1 MNVRSLATLAALL
14 LLTGCANMP
23 FYGSQSISSEAPAS
37 EARRQ
42 MSGENKNHP
51 QVVYKKGPGFV
62 DPKIQ
67 PYSVMGKTYW
77 PVQSAMGFREEGFA
91 SWYGI
96 DFHGKKTATG
106 EVYDMFGVSA
116 AHKTLPL
123 GTKVRVHNMENGR
136 TLDLVIND
144 RGPFVDGRVI
154 DLSYASARLL
164 GMADNGLARVR
175 VEGLE
180 ENPAL
185 AAGNA
190 KTMQASR
197 ADSAK
202 RPAPPAVARPTFVE
216 KNITDEPM
224 HDGSV
229 HASAKPTSTASA
241 KSVRSP
247 KSVQTAQAQ
256 PVQTV
261 HAATPVQPK
270 AQALQADASGGKYIV
285 QVGAFSQEDNA
296 RRVKDKLVQA
306 GFRGAKVTRSE
317 RGGKVLSVV
326 HAGNYERK
334 EAAEEALRTV
344 KQAYPASFISTG
356 A

>member
-1 MNVRSLATLAALL
+1 MNVRSIAALAALL
-14 LLTGCANMP
+14 ALTGCANMP
-23 FYGSQSISSEAPAS
+23 FYGSQSIQSEPAAS
-37 EARRQ
+37 ESRRA
-42 MSGENKNHP
+42 MGGENKSHP
-51 QVVYKKGPGFV
+51 PVVFKKGPGFV

-77 PVQSAMGFREEGFA
+77 PVQSAMGFREEGYA

-123 GTKVRVHNMENGR
+123 GTKVRVHNLENGR

-175 VEGLE
+175 VDGLE

-185 AAGNA
+185 AGAGG
-190 KTMQASR
+190 KMMQASR
-197 ADSAK
+197 SEGSR
-202 RPAPPAVARPTFVE
+202 RPAPPAVAQPTFTE
-216 KNITDEPM
+216 KNITDEPL
-224 HDGSV
+224 HSGSV
-229 HASAKPTSTASA
+229 HASARPA
-241 KSVRSP
+241 KAAPAR
-247 KSVQTAQAQ
+247 SVQPVRNAQPAQAAQARPSSQPVAQ
-256 PVQTV
+256 PVSTQ
-261 HAATPVQPK
+261 AAA
-270 AQALQADASGGKYIV
+270 AQADGRYTV

-296 RRVKDKLVQA
+296 RRVKDKLVQS
-306 GFRGAKVTRSE
+306 GFRGARVTRSE
-317 RGGKVLSVV
+317 RGGKVFSVV

-344 KQAYPASFISTG
+344 KQEFPASFISSG

>member
-1 MNVRSLATLAALL
+1 MHLLKLIALASLVSLA
-14 LLTGCANMP
+14 GCAYMP
-23 FYGSQSISSEAPAS
+23 MYGTQQGIPSDPPAN
-37 EARRQ
+37 AKA
-42 MSGENKNHP
+42 MPGGENRNRP
-51 QVVYKKGPGFV
+51 QVTFKRGPGMV

-77 PVQSAMGFREEGFA
+77 PVQTALGFREEGFA

-123 GTKVRVHNMENGR
+123 GTKVRVHNLENGR

-180 ENPAL
+180 ENPVL
-185 AAGNA
+185 AGASQ
-190 KTMQASR
+190 KMMQAAR
-197 ADSAK
+197 PDQVK
-202 RPAPPAVARPTFVE
+202 RPAPPTYTERSIV
-216 KNITDEPM
+216 DEPM
-224 HDGSV
+224 HTGAV
-229 HASAKPTSTASA
+229 QASARPSNAPAKTSASRPAQLAEAKAAKPSASVGQQA
-241 KSVRSP
+241 
-247 KSVQTAQAQ
+247 SVQAPASQ
-256 PVQTV
+256 P
-261 HAATPVQPK
+261 
-270 AQALQADASGGKYIV
+270 GGKYAV

-306 GFRGAKVTRSE
+306 GFRGAKVTRTE
-317 RGGKVLSVV
+317 RAGKVLSVV
-326 HAGNYERK
+326 QAGSYEHK
-334 EAAEEALRTV
+334 ERAEEALRTL
-344 KQAYPASFISTG
+344 KQEFPASFISTG

>member
-1 MNVRSLATLAALL
+1 MNFRPTAALAALL
-14 LLTGCANMP
+14 LLTGCAGMP
-23 FYGSQSISSEAPAS
+23 FSGSQPISSEPPAS
-37 EARRQ
+37 QSRRA

-51 QVVYKKGPGFV
+51 PVVFKKGPGFV

-123 GTKVRVHNMENGR
+123 GTKVRVHNLENGR

-185 AAGNA
+185 AAANA
-190 KTMQASR
+190 KGMQAARSE
-197 ADSAK
+197 SAR
-202 RPAPPAVARPTFVE
+202 RPAAPVVAKPTFVE
-216 KNITDEPM
+216 RNITDEPL
-224 HDGSV
+224 HSGSV
-229 HASAKPTSTASA
+229 HASASPTRAAAA
-241 KSVRSP
+241 KSVAGP
-247 KSVQTAQAQ
+247 KG
-256 PVQTV
+256 
-261 HAATPVQPK
+261 VQPRPV
-270 AQALQADASGGKYIV
+270 ARQAAAPQPDGRYIV

-306 GFRGAKVTRSE
+306 GFRGARVTRSE

-344 KQAYPASFISTG
+344 KQEFPASFISSG